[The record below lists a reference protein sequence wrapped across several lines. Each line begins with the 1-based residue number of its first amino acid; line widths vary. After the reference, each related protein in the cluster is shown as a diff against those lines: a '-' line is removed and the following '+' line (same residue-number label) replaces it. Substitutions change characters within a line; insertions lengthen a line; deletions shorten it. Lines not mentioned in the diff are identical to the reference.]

1 MDKKTILRVFGE
13 AFLRSMVV
21 LMAIVIL
28 GFSAFFIIKVRSDK
42 KQLAARETTEAGST
56 YSDEELQAMLDKE
69 NAGDT
74 KEDADASTEEITTEE
89 VTTEEAV
96 EEIASTDKKIIVLN
110 STNTSGL
117 AGKWQSK
124 LTSEGFPNVGAG
136 NYSAGA
142 QSQTKIYVKE
152 EGMGQ
157 DLLTYFSGAAV
168 EVGTPDSGACSVTKG
183 SITLDDADIII
194 VIGNSDASVQ

>member
-1 MDKKTILRVFGE
+1 MDKKTILKVFGE

-28 GFSAFFIIKVRSDK
+28 GFSVFFIIKVRSDK
-42 KQLAARETTEAGST
+42 KLLAQQPTTEEGST

-74 KEDADASTEEITTEE
+74 KEDASTEEA
-89 VTTEEAV
+89 TTEEATTEQV
-96 EEIASTDKKIIVLN
+96 PSNDKKIVVLN
-110 STNTSGL
+110 STSTTGL
-117 AGKWQSK
+117 AGKWQTK
-124 LTSEGFPNVGAG
+124 LSGAGFSNVAAG

-142 QSQTKIYVKE
+142 EAQTIIYVKE

-157 DLLTYFSGAAV
+157 DLVAYFADAV
-168 EVGTPDSGACSVTKG
+168 VQVGSPNASSCSVTKG
-183 SITLDDADIII
+183 NIALGDADIII
-194 VIGNSDASVQ
+194 VVGNSDTTVQ

>member
-1 MDKKTILRVFGE
+1 MDKKTILKVFGE

-28 GFSAFFIIKVRSDK
+28 GFSVFFIIKVRSDK
-42 KQLAARETTEAGST
+42 KLLAQQPTTEEGST

-74 KEDADASTEEITTEE
+74 KEDASTEDT
-89 VTTEEAV
+89 TTEEATTEQV
-96 EEIASTDKKIIVLN
+96 PSNDKKIVVLN
-110 STNTSGL
+110 STSTTGL
-117 AGKWQSK
+117 AGKWQTK
-124 LTSEGFPNVGAG
+124 LSGAGFSNVAAG

-142 QSQTKIYVKE
+142 EAQTIIYVKE

-157 DLLTYFSGAAV
+157 DLVAYFADAV
-168 EVGTPDSGACSVTKG
+168 VQVGSPNASSCSVTKG
-183 SITLDDADIII
+183 NIALGDADIII
-194 VIGNSDASVQ
+194 VVGNSDTTVQ

>member
-1 MDKKTILRVFGE
+1 MDKKTILKVFGE

-28 GFSAFFIIKVRSDK
+28 GFSVFFIIKVRSDK
-42 KQLAARETTEAGST
+42 KLLAQKPTTEEGST

-74 KEDADASTEEITTEE
+74 KEDAATEDT
-89 VTTEEAV
+89 TTEEATT
-96 EEIASTDKKIIVLN
+96 EEATTEQVPSNDKKIVVLN
-110 STNTSGL
+110 STSTTGL
-117 AGKWQSK
+117 AGKWQTK
-124 LTSEGFPNVGAG
+124 LSGAGFSNVAAG

-142 QSQTKIYVKE
+142 EAQTIIYVKE

-157 DLLTYFSGAAV
+157 DLVAYFADAV
-168 EVGTPDSGACSVTKG
+168 VQVGSPNASSCSVTKG
-183 SITLDDADIII
+183 NIALGDADIII
-194 VIGNSDASVQ
+194 VVGNSDTTVQ